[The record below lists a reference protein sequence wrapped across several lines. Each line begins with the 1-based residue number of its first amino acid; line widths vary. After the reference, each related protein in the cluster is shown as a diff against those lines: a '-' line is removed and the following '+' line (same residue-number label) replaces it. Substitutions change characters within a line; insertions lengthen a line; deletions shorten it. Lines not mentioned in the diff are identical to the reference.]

1 VAIKFIHDVDENEYN
16 CVKCIREIQILRKL
30 TKMSNYF
37 VDLIDMY
44 TSLYN
49 GKMMLFIVME
59 HYGCDLTNVLSLNSS
74 SFTKDH
80 ILLIFY
86 NLTCAIKVLHS
97 ANIMHR
103 DIKTSNILVDEDCN
117 IKICDFGLS
126 RSMPESC
133 VGKGSGNSKRL
144 RDSLVKSKLTETQDQ
159 KELLNVIS

>member
-1 VAIKFIHDVDENEYN
+1 MIKAKCNISDRDVAIKFIDHVDENEYN

-30 TKMSNYF
+30 NSHYF

-44 TSLYN
+44 TSVFD
-49 GKMMLFIVME
+49 GKMQLFIVME
-59 HYGCDLTNVLSLNSS
+59 YFGCDLMHLLNSNAS
-74 SFTKDH
+74 SLTRDH
-80 ILLIFY
+80 ICLILY
-86 NLTCAIKVLHS
+86 NLACALKVLHS

-144 RDSLVKSKLTETQDQ
+144 RDSVAKS
-159 KELLNVIS
+159 